1 MICEGDVAGAW
12 TWHNWASVMPPAWS
26 RHEVELIVA
35 DYFAMLREGLTGR
48 PVDKTAHR
56 RALRPLLHGRSDGSV
71 EFKHQNISAVL
82 INFDQPYISGY
93 KPRQNY
99 QAMLEQVV
107 LEYLEHDRALEDVIR
122 HSPVLE
128 PMTLPDVSLR
138 DVREVF
144 VAAPDMRSTVPH
156 RQVQGGRRA
165 LRVDYVQRDARN
177 RTLGRLG
184 EEWVLELEQRRLHDV
199 ERRKDLAQRVEWVA
213 DTRGDGL
220 GYDIASFEG
229 HGGPRLIE
237 VKTTGLGREFP
248 FYVTANELSV
258 SREQPAQFWLYR
270 VFDFAEIPRVYALNG
285 ALDRVCRLEPQIYT
299 ARL

>member
-1 MICEGDVAGAW
+1 
-12 TWHNWASVMPPAWS
+12 MPSAWS

-35 DYFAMLREGLTGR
+35 DYFAMLREGLAGR

-56 RALRPLLHGRSDGSV
+56 RALRPLLHDRSDGSV

-82 INFDQPYISGY
+82 IDFDQPYISGY

-122 HSPVLE
+122 RSPVLE
-128 PMTLPDVSLR
+128 PSALPSLALH
-138 DVREVF
+138 DVREAF
-144 VAAPDMRSTVPH
+144 VAAPEMPEPAKARPH
-156 RQVQGGRRA
+156 RSSRRA

-184 EEWVLELEQRRLHDV
+184 EEWVLELERRRLHDV
-199 ERRKDLAQRVEWVA
+199 EHRTDLARRVEWVA
-213 DTRGDGL
+213 ATRGDGL
-220 GYDIASFEG
+220 GYDIASFDG
-229 HGGPRLIE
+229 DGGPRLIE
-237 VKTTGLGREFP
+237 VKTTGLGKEFP

-258 SREQPAQFWLYR
+258 SRERPNQFWLYR
-270 VFDFAEIPRVYALNG
+270 VFDFSDNARVYSLNG
-285 ALDRVCRLEPQIYT
+285 ALDRVCRLEPRIYT